1 MDRQT
6 AERIAKDLN
15 ITPDDFERRKAFL
28 GIGPEDIKLI
38 KAFRELIPELPVDL
52 FDEFYQHLLSV
63 DDIRVYF
70 KDQETIRRLKKKQL
84 AYFEQLFSG
93 EYDEEYMLS
102 RLHVGY
108 VHVAL
113 NIVPLW
119 YIGAFNNYLQGIKKL
134 VDVYAEDKSATF
146 QSITKMIMLEIVI
159 TMESYHYTKYKLQ
172 EELKK
177 IAITDDL
184 TGVFNRRKLEEVMCY
199 EMDSAHRKKHALS
212 ILMLDIDHF
221 KQVNDTYG
229 HQTGDAVLI
238 ETARLIRA
246 CLRESDYVIRY
257 GGEEFL
263 ACLPKTPLHTAADIA
278 DGLRRR
284 IAEHIFSTAGQ
295 ITVSIG
301 IAEYA
306 YGESRETYIRRA
318 DKQLYAAKQ
327 SGRNRVCFE
336 EA

>member
-1 MDRQT
+1 MDRHT
-6 AERIAKDLN
+6 AKRIAEDLN
-15 ITPDDFERRKAFL
+15 ITADDFERRKAFL
-28 GIGPEDIKLI
+28 DIGPEDIRRI
-38 KAFRELIPELPVDL
+38 KAFREAIPELPVDL
-52 FDEFYQHLLSV
+52 FDSFYQHLLSF
-63 DDIRVYF
+63 DDVRAYF
-70 KDQETIRRLKKKQL
+70 KDKETVQRLKDKQM
-84 AYFEQLFSG
+84 AYFDQLFSG
-93 EYDEEYMLS
+93 EYNEEYMLS

-108 VHVAL
+108 VHVTL

-119 YIGAFNNYLQGIKKL
+119 YIGAFNNYLQEIKKL
-134 VDVYAEDKSATF
+134 VDVYAEDKSATC

-172 EELKK
+172 EELKQ

-229 HQTGDAVLI
+229 HQAGDAVLI
-238 ETARLIRA
+238 ETVRLIRH
-246 CLRESDYVIRY
+246 CLRDSDYVIRY

-263 ACLPKTPLHTAADIA
+263 ACLPKTPVRTAFEIA
-278 DGLRRR
+278 DRLCRR
-284 IAEHIFSTAGQ
+284 IAEHTFSTAGR